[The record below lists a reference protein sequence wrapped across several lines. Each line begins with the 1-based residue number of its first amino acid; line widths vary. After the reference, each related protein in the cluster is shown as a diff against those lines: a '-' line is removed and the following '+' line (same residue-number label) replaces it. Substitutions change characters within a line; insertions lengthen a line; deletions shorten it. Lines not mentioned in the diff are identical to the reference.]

1 MDDMEIML
9 LKGFLY
15 ALKGNAGIGLEL
27 GRVKDGGGLRVD
39 EESVVLVFE
48 EESDGG
54 VGVFGVDVLLVL
66 H

>member
-1 MDDMEIML
+1 MNDMEIML

-15 ALKGNAGIGLEL
+15 ALKGDAGIGLEL
-27 GRVKDGGGLRVD
+27 GRVKDGGGLCMD

-54 VGVFGVDVLLVL
+54 VRVLGVEVLLVL